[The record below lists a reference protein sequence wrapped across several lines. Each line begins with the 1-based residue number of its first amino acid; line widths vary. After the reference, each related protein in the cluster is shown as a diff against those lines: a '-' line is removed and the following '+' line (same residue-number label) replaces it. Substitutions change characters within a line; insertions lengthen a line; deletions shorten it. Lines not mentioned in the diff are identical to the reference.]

1 MAVDTLSVAG
11 IVSGRNPVEY
21 SASSPYTLFLLQ
33 ALIIYAFS
41 MLFNYPL
48 GLIKQPRVIGEV
60 ITGIVLGPTVM
71 GRIPNFTSRI
81 FPALSIPGLTLVA
94 NIGIILFMFVIG
106 LEVDLLFMKKNMRV
120 ALSVGLANT
129 LVPFGLGC
137 AIAVGLFDHYR
148 KNDPNL
154 PEIKFTTYM
163 VFCATAICVTAL
175 PVLARILREIGLS
188 KDRCGVIVLS
198 AGIFNDLVGWILL
211 ALSITLANAD
221 KAVNTVYIIMLT
233 VGWFIVVLFPVKW
246 ILHLYLKR
254 WTNEI
259 EVGPSHVTT
268 TLILSTVFTSAWFT
282 DIIGV
287 HAIFGAFMVGLIIP
301 RELDFHH
308 KFIEKIDL
316 LVSAIF
322 IPLYFVLAGR
332 NVNLGTLDKGIDWA
346 YIIGIIGL
354 AMFGKIIGGL
364 LAARINGIFW
374 RESLAVGVLMSCK
387 GIVEIVVLQVGLNAK
402 ILNQK
407 TFSMFILMAI
417 ITTFLTT
424 PLTKLVYTES
434 YRQYVNQQLAAEKQK
449 EQQSI
454 DTSAISNTN
463 NSGIATPPEDNDDH
477 VVSVSHVLDD
487 ENTDRE
493 TNGKSG

>member
-33 ALIIYAFS
+33 ALIIYGFS
-41 MLFNYPL
+41 MMFNYPL
-48 GLIKQPRVIGEV
+48 SLIKQPRVIGEV
-60 ITGIVLGPTVM
+60 IAGIVLGPTVM
-71 GRIPNFTSRI
+71 GRIPHFTSRI
-81 FPALSIPGLTLVA
+81 FPQESIAGLTLVA
-94 NIGIILFMFVIG
+94 NLGIILFMFVIG
-106 LEVDLLFMKKNMRV
+106 LEVDLQFMKKNMKV

-129 LVPFGLGC
+129 IVPFGLGC

-148 KNDPNL
+148 KNDTTL

-175 PVLARILREIGLS
+175 PVLARILREIGLT
-188 KDRCGVIVLS
+188 KDRCGIIVLS
-198 AGIFNDLVGWILL
+198 AGIFNDLIGWILL
-211 ALSITLANAD
+211 ALSVTLANAD
-221 KAVNTVYIIMLT
+221 KPVNTVYILMLT
-233 VGWFIVVLFPVKW
+233 VGWFIVVLFPIKW
-246 ILHLYLKR
+246 VLHLYLKR
-254 WTNEI
+254 WTNEVK
-259 EVGPSHVTT
+259 VGPSHVTT
-268 TLILSTVFTSAWFT
+268 TLIFSMVFISAWFT

-287 HAIFGAFMVGLIIP
+287 HAIFGAFMMGLIIP
-301 RELDFHH
+301 RDLDFQH

-316 LVSAIF
+316 LVSAVF
-322 IPLYFVLAGR
+322 IPLYFALAGR

-387 GIVEIVVLQVGLNAK
+387 GIVEIVVLTVGLNAK
-402 ILNQK
+402 ILNEK

-417 ITTFLTT
+417 VTTFLTT

-449 EQQSI
+449 EQQSM
-454 DTSAISNTN
+454 DTSAISDANH
-463 NSGIATPPEDNDDH
+463 SGIATPPAEVDEN
-477 VVSVSHVLDD
+477 VVSTANVLDD
-487 ENTDRE
+487 ENGPGVV
-493 TNGKSG
+493 NAKPS